1 MDGTWYEQWNVPTY
15 KVMPTSA
22 TAGVITSTVSRT
34 DRYGDVIE
42 ATYTITYSNLTATTV
57 DLLSYSDVEKNL
69 EGLGIMKFDENWN
82 VCPVTA
88 TKATTAIEFTEM
100 GNEPGMEP
108 LSK

>member
-1 MDGTWYEQWNVPTY
+1 
-15 KVMPTSA
+15 
-22 TAGVITSTVSRT
+22 
-34 DRYGDVIE
+34 
-42 ATYTITYSNLTATTV
+42 
-57 DLLSYSDVEKNL
+57 
-69 EGLGIMKFDENWN
+69 MKFDENWN